1 MFNSL
6 SHFDEGVF
14 AVCNALIIVAGIL
27 LFAWWISR
35 RPPLPPEPKKLKY
48 AQRLQS
54 QFKRGNGAKKKSTAG
69 DVLPPEEPKKTPRPA
84 GDPGKKVKQRKSR

>member
-1 MFNSL
+1 MFSSL

-14 AVCNALIIVAGIL
+14 AVCNALILVAGIL

-35 RPPLPPEPKKLKY
+35 RPPLPPKPKKLKY
-48 AQRLQS
+48 AQRLRS
-54 QFKRGNGAKKKSTAG
+54 QFKRGSGVKQSSTAG
-69 DVLPPEEPKKTPRPA
+69 DALSPDELKKKPRPA